1 VIAAIADHADLAA
14 DLVACTRLLVMEGV
28 LEASGHVSA
37 RIPGTDLILIQ
48 DRETSRAAVTTDDL
62 VIVDLEGEIVAGSG
76 RPPAETAIHTGVYRA
91 RPDVMAVCHGHP
103 ETSVI
108 FSVIDTPLVPV
119 RHFAF
124 EYPEGVP
131 VHQDSRHIR
140 TRQQGDELA
149 ATLGDAPACLLRSH
163 GSVVVA
169 GDLKELLMDTLDL
182 ELNARTLLAAISAGT
197 VRPIEAEEAAELRA
211 SYAKNG
217 FRASKTW
224 DHFTA
229 LGQHAGVL
237 APQTTIT
244 KE

>member
-1 VIAAIADHADLAA
+1 VTGIPDHAQLAA
-14 DLVACTRLLVMEGV
+14 DLVTCTRLLVMEGV

-37 RIPGTDLILIQ
+37 RLPGTDLVLIQ

-62 VIVDLEGEIVAGSG
+62 LVVDLDGAVVAGSG

-124 EYPEGVP
+124 EYPGGVP
-131 VHQDSRHIR
+131 VHPDSRHIR
-140 TRQQGDELA
+140 TREQGDALA

-182 ELNARTLLAAISAGT
+182 ELNARTLLAALAAGT
-197 VRPIEAEEAAELRA
+197 VHPIDAAEAAELRA

-217 FRASKTW
+217 FRATKTW
-224 DHFTA
+224 DHFVA
-229 LGQHAGVL
+229 LGRHAGVL